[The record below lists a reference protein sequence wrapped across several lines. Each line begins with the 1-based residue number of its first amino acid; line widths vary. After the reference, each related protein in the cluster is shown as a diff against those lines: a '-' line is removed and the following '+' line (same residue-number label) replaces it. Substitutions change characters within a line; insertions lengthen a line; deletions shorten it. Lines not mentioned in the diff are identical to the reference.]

1 MNFDE
6 KLQIASF
13 FSILIGFALI
23 IWEFQQSRAMT
34 AAVLAS
40 DGAIHRAE
48 TDLKIAEFAGT
59 YARACQDPQ
68 AITVKDSIVLSQIY
82 RAFYESRVNRIRN
95 YEQAL
100 DTGVDRRPGI
110 NTWFRFMFE
119 TEFGRR
125 HWKRIGQYYEPEIKQ
140 TGDEILKSMGP
151 PYCFA
156 AGGIM
161 PLEHQ
166 IIRREPS
173 Y

>member
-6 KLQIASF
+6 KLQIATF
-13 FSILIGFALI
+13 ISILFGFALI
-23 IWEFQQSRAMT
+23 FWEFQQSRAMT

-48 TDLKIAEFAGT
+48 TDLNIAAFADT
-59 YARACQDPQ
+59 YAKACQDPQ
-68 AITVKDSIVLSQIY
+68 AITLNDSIILSQIY
-82 RAFYESRVNRIRN
+82 RAFYESRVNRVRN

-100 DTGVDRRPGI
+100 HTGVDKRPGI

-125 HWKRIGQYYEPEIKQ
+125 HWKRIRQYYEPQFTQ
-140 TGDEILKSMGP
+140 TGDQILESMGP

-156 AGGIM
+156 AGGVM
-161 PLEHQ
+161 PLESQ
-166 IIRREPS
+166 LLERKPN